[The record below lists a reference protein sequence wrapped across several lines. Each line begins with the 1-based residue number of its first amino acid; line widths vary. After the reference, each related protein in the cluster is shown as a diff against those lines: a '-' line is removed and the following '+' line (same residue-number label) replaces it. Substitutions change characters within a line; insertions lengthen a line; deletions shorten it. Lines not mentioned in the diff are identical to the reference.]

1 MMIRYA
7 VNRLIIKNEA
17 YNPISLVLLKTSN
30 REINISTAGRAQAID
45 LAYEVIKG
53 DLLN

>member
-1 MMIRYA
+1 MRYE
-7 VNRLIIKNEA
+7 VNRLIIKKDA
-17 YNPISLVLLKTSN
+17 YNPMSFVLLKTSKSD
-30 REINISTAGRAQAID
+30 INISTAGMLQAIE